1 MVVGRTVKIVVLLW
15 GCVAGEKIVVL
26 LWWRCVAGGKIVL
39 LWGWRCVAG
48 GKIVVEMRCWGK
60 NCGVVVVGLRFVL
73 SKILQCCYT
82 HAKTRL
88 AHL

>member
-15 GCVAGEKIVVL
+15 GLRCWGKNFGVVL
-26 LWWRCVAGGKIVL
+26 VEMCCWGKNCGV
-39 LWGWRCVAG
+39 
-48 GKIVVEMRCWGK
+48 IVVEMRCWGK

-73 SKILQCCYT
+73 SKILHCCYT

-88 AHL
+88 AHLWEGG